1 MKTDLIKLYSELDF
15 ITVDKENIIVNP
27 KVLEVFTPY
36 DDMETLQY
44 EFRHQRESF
53 IEKAK
58 KLKSTRVLTYLLFL
72 SSKYEILT
80 DECMDEFYYHS
91 SLLDR
96 IKNGALDDTM
106 LRESNAYNE
115 LLGSIFAIPIHINY
129 DSKIVNYGIEKIEI
143 PKRKTQIESE
153 LDSEF
158 ARGILLYQALNDP
171 LKESKEE
178 RLEHSSW
185 AGHLTALKHYFKI
198 TDPNFKFTGDSL
210 KQMIEEYEA
219 RETKE
224 YI

>member
-1 MKTDLIKLYSELDF
+1 MKTTPKINHYLDLGFIEIKDNKIVIKPEVVKLYSDYNFQEELIDGFYNHHKDF
-15 ITVDKENIIVNP
+15 ANKVKNIPILWN
-27 KVLEVFTPY
+27 LF
-36 DDMETLQY
+36 
-44 EFRHQRESF
+44 
-53 IEKAK
+53 
-58 KLKSTRVLTYLLFL
+58 YLLVEDHIITTEE
-72 SSKYEILT
+72 SPE
-80 DECMDEFYYHS
+80 EFYYHS

-96 IKNGALDDTM
+96 IKNGALDDMM
-106 LRESNAYNE
+106 LRKSNAYNE
-115 LLGSIFAIPIHINY
+115 LLGSVFAIPIHINY

-143 PKRKTQIESE
+143 PKRKTQIEME
-153 LDSEF
+153 LDAEF

-178 RLEHSSW
+178 RLKHSSW

-224 YI
+224 ID